1 MANYNY
7 ITMDDILMALE
18 NAAIYIDTPQNIKS
32 TRGNVVTIEWQTW
45 RSNDGK
51 YKSALAIDYDN
62 GHALC
67 NVTADNRT
75 EIVYEIIVH
84 LNCYLKVKNEYKRMF
99 RDIIY
104 VNNPQHPLYGH
115 IVDMVSG
122 EIII

>member
-18 NAAIYIDTPQNIKS
+18 NAAIYVDTPQNIKS

-51 YKSALAIDYDN
+51 YKSALSIDFEN

-67 NVTADNRT
+67 NVTADNRI
-75 EIVYEIIVH
+75 EIVYDIIVH
-84 LNCYLKVKNEYKRMF
+84 LNCNLNVSNEYKRPY

-104 VNNPQHPLYGH
+104 ANNPKSQFYGH
-115 IVDMVSG
+115 IIDMTNG
-122 EIII
+122 NIIL